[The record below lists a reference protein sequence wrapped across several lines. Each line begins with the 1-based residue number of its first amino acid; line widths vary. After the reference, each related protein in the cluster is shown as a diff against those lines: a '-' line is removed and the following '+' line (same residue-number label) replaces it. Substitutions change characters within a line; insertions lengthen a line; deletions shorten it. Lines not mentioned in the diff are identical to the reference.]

1 MKERILMMEGE
12 YEINSM
18 PGHGT
23 EILVTVPLQPAIT

>member
-12 YEINSM
+12 YEIKQHA
-18 PGHGT
+18 GHGT